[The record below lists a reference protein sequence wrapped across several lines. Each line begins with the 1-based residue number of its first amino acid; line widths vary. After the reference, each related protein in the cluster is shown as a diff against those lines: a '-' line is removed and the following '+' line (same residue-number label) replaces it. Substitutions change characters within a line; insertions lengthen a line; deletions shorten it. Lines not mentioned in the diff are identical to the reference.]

1 MPQISVIVPVYKAEQ
16 YLQRSISSV
25 VNQTFTDWELLLVD
39 DGSPDASGQICDEWA
54 RKDSRIRVFH
64 KKNGG
69 VSEARNYALDR
80 CRGEWLAF
88 MDSDDWMEPQMLET
102 LYGLVKEYQVPL
114 AVCNFW
120 DHYKDHS
127 KKRDEQHVQTEVLS
141 WQKAV
146 ERCLRNEGITSA
158 IWCHLVHHSVYKNL
172 RFVKK
177 HLFEDVDIYSRVF
190 CNAQKLV
197 YTPQPLYNYNHT
209 NPVSITKNGL
219 NYLDNA
225 IALRRVY
232 LFLKRK
238 GAGEETCRQALN
250 VYWWTVFDALARV
263 EGLHRTRRFY
273 LVCWLA
279 YIDGRLANKPG
290 VLEQYRIQRKALC
303 KGYQEFMRCRKEHGY
318 Y

>member
-39 DGSPDASGQICDEWA
+39 DGSPDASGQICDEWG

-69 VSEARNYALDR
+69 TSDARNYALDR
-80 CRGEWLAF
+80 CRGEYIAF
-88 MDSDDWMEPQMLET
+88 LDNDDWMEPAMLET
-102 LYGLVKEYQVPL
+102 LYGLIKEYQVPL

-120 DHYKDHS
+120 DHFS
-127 KKRDEQHVQTEVLS
+127 NGTKKRGNIYTQPKVFS
-141 WQKAV
+141 WEEAFY
-146 ERCLRNEGITSA
+146 LRNMNQDITSA
-158 IWCHLVHHSVYKNL
+158 IWCHLVHRSIYKTL
-172 RFVKK
+172 RFKK
-177 HLFEDVDIYSRVF
+177 NRKFEDVAIYYHVF
-190 CNAQKLV
+190 YNARKLV
-197 YTPQPLYNYNHT
+197 YTPVPLYHYDRT
-209 NPVSITKNGL
+209 NMSAQSKNSAI
-219 NYLDNA
+219 YLDC
-225 IALRRVY
+225 ALSAREAY
-232 LFLKRK
+232 LFACRK

-263 EGLHRTRRFY
+263 EGLPRTRRFY

>member
-120 DHYKDHS
+120 NHFPGRTV
-127 KKRDEQHVQTEVLS
+127 KRDNLHTDITVLG
-141 WQKAV
+141 WEEAFHLHNMNQ
-146 ERCLRNEGITSA
+146 GIAAA
-158 IWCHLVHHSVYKNL
+158 IWCHLVHRSIYKTL
-172 RFVKK
+172 RFKK
-177 HLFEDVDIYSRVF
+177 NRKFEDVAIYYRVF
-190 CNAQKLV
+190 YNACKLV
-197 YTPQPLYNYNHT
+197 YTPVPLYNYDCT
-209 NPVSITKNGL
+209 NENSATKNNL
-219 NYLDNA
+219 IYLDSVFGTREA
-225 IALRRVY
+225 Y
-232 LFLKRK
+232 LFACRK

-263 EGLHRTRRFY
+263 EGLPRTRRFY